1 MATHANVNDTG
12 SEGALTAAS
21 SAEPAAPGPNA
32 PALSHGEGQDWQRL
46 AKRHLWM
53 HFTRLGSY
61 AHADVPV
68 IVRGEGCYV
77 YDESD
82 KRYLDGLSAL
92 YCVNIGHGRAE
103 LGDAAA
109 AQTRELGFYTNWSYA
124 HPRSIELA
132 TRIAGLAPGNLN
144 RVFFTSGGSESVES
158 AWKLAKAYHAVRGE
172 ATRHKLISRKLAYHG
187 TSMGALTATGLTPLR
202 TPFEPLTPG
211 GIHVANTNSYR
222 WQEDRDPLW
231 AADAIEEAIE
241 FAGPQTVAAVIL
253 EPVQNGGGCFVPQD
267 GYFQRVREICDRHG
281 VLLISDEVICSWGR
295 IGHMFGCERFGYQPD
310 MITTAKGITSAYAA
324 LGAVIAGDHIAEPF
338 LHGKEIF
345 NHGFTFGGHP
355 VACAVALAN
364 IDVLEREDLCGHV
377 REHEGELRATLEGL
391 RDLPIVGDVRG
402 AGYFQAIELVKDQ
415 DSKETFNAEESEQL
429 LRGFLS
435 GELYKRGLICRTDD
449 RGDPI
454 VQLSPPLIAGPEQF
468 AEIESVLRPVLTEA
482 SRRMALSGGA
492 QVTPGAVRG

>member
-1 MATHANVNDTG
+1 MSTDLQ
-12 SEGALTAAS
+12 E
-21 SAEPAAPGPNA
+21 
-32 PALSHGEGQDWQRL
+32 Q

-53 HFTRLGSY
+53 HFTRMGSY
-61 AHADVPV
+61 AHAELPV
-68 IVRGEGCYV
+68 IVRGDGCYV
-77 YDESD
+77 YDEHG

-103 LGDAAA
+103 LGQAAA
-109 AQTRELGFYTNWSYA
+109 RQAEELGFYTNWSYA

-132 TRIAGLAPGNLN
+132 TRIAELTPGNLN

-158 AWKLAKAYHAVRGE
+158 AWKLAKSYFLARGE
-172 ATRHKLISRKLAYHG
+172 PRRHKIISRYLAYHG
-187 TSMGALTATGLTPLR
+187 TSMGALTATGLPALR
-202 TPFEPLTPG
+202 EPFEPLTPG
-211 GIHVANTNSYR
+211 GRHAANTNSYR

-231 AADAIEEAIE
+231 AADSIEEAIE
-241 FAGPQTVAAVIL
+241 FEGPATVAAVIL

-295 IGHMFGCERFGYQPD
+295 LGHMFGSERFGYVPD
-310 MITTAKGITSAYAA
+310 MITTAKGITSAYAPM
-324 LGAVIAGDHIAEPF
+324 GAVIAGDHIAEPF

-355 VACAVALAN
+355 MACAVALAN
-364 IDVLEREDLCGHV
+364 IDVIERERLCQRV
-377 REHEGELRATLEGL
+377 LENEGRLRALLESL

-415 DSKETFNAEESEQL
+415 ETKETFSHDEAEEL

-435 GELYKRGLICRTDD
+435 GELYRRGLICRTDD

-454 VQLSPPLIAGPEQF
+454 VQLSPPLIAGEEQF
-468 AEIESVLRPVLTEA
+468 EEIEAVLRPVLSEA
-482 SRRMALSGGA
+482 SERVGSWSSLSRA
-492 QVTPGAVRG
+492 